1 MSDVRT
7 AIADRPLILDGGL
20 GTMLEARGH
29 DLTGALWS
37 AGVLI
42 DAPGD
47 VRDVH
52 GEFVD
57 AGAEVITTA
66 SYQLGYDNL
75 GAAGYDGAAVD
86 GLLAASVRLAREAA
100 EGRAWVAASVG
111 PFGAVRAD
119 GSEYTGDYGMTVADL
134 ARWHRRRIEVL
145 AGAGPDLLAIET
157 IASPAEVEA
166 IALALEGIDVPAWIS
181 LSAASTA
188 FEGDGLAGALA
199 AAASAPGVVAVG
211 ANCCAPPLITTVL
224 DRVPTGTAAAVYP
237 NSGETWDAASR
248 SWRGEA
254 GAAFTE
260 AEAWVDAGA
269 RLIGGCCRTTPADIA
284 ALAARLGGP
293 GHSDAAVANHD
304 RIGG

>member
-52 GEFVD
+52 VEFVA

-75 GAAGYDGAAVD
+75 GAAGRDGAAVD
-86 GLLAASVRLAREAA
+86 GLLAASVRLAREAT
-100 EGRAWVAASVG
+100 EGRARVAASVG

-188 FEGDGLAGALA
+188 FEGGRLAGALA

-211 ANCCAPPLITTVL
+211 ANCCAPALIPAVL
-224 DRVPTGTAAAVYP
+224 DGVPTGTAAVVYP

-254 GAAFTE
+254 GSAFTE

-293 GHSDAAVANHD
+293 EHSDAAVANHD

>member
-1 MSDVRT
+1 MPDVRS
-7 AIADRPLILDGGL
+7 AIADRPLVLDGGL

-29 DLTGALWS
+29 DLSGDLWS

-42 DAPGD
+42 DAPDD

-52 GEFVD
+52 AEFSA
-57 AGAEVITTA
+57 AGAEIVTTA

-75 GAAGYDGAAVD
+75 GAAGHDAAVVD
-86 GLLAASVRLAREAA
+86 RLLAASVGLAREAA
-100 EGRAWVAASVG
+100 DGRAWVAASVG

-119 GSEYTGDYGMTVADL
+119 GSEYRGDYGVPVADL
-134 ARWHRRRIEVL
+134 ARWHRRRIDVL
-145 AGAGPDLLAIET
+145 AAAGPDLLAIET
-157 IASPAEVEA
+157 IASPAEAEA
-166 IALALEGIDVPAWIS
+166 IALALEGIEVPAWIS

-188 FEGDGLAGALA
+188 FEGDGLAAALA
-199 AAASAPGVVAVG
+199 TAASAPNVVAVG
-211 ANCCAPPLITTVL
+211 ANCCPPEFIPAVL
-224 DRVPTGTAAAVYP
+224 AAVPAGVAAVVYP

-254 GAAFTE
+254 GAAFAE

-284 ALAARLGGP
+284 ALAARLAGARHP
-293 GHSDAAVANHD
+293 SSPSPVAW
-304 RIGG
+304 RA

>member
-1 MSDVRT
+1 MPDVR
-7 AIADRPLILDGGL
+7 AVIAGRPLVLDGGL

-29 DLTGALWS
+29 DLAGALWS

-42 DAPGD
+42 EAPGD

-52 GEFVD
+52 AEFVA

-75 GAAGYDGAAVD
+75 GAAGYDQAAVD
-86 GLLAASVRLAREAA
+86 RLLTASVRLARDAA
-100 EGRAWVAASVG
+100 QGQAWVAASVG

-119 GSEYTGDYGMTVADL
+119 GSEYTGDYGVSATDL

-145 AGAGPDLLAIET
+145 AAAGPDLLAIET
-157 IASPAEVEA
+157 IASPDEVEA

-188 FEGDGLAGALA
+188 FDDGGFVDALA
-199 AAASAPGVVAVG
+199 TAASAPGVVAVG
-211 ANCCAPPLITTVL
+211 ANCCPPELIPAVL
-224 DRVPTGTAAAVYP
+224 GGVPAGVAAVVYP

-254 GAAFTE
+254 GAAFAE

-284 ALAARLGGP
+284 ALAARLAGP
-293 GHSDAAVANHD
+293 GNNDAAVANHD